1 MNGVCTQSKESLP
14 VIEEVSQLN
23 EPKVDEIEELKE
35 MLKLSQAETGR
46 VLEQLNN
53 LILLIKLSWN
63 GDVEATTHISK
74 IIGRENTLNGRW
86 PDQKSLQVLKNWETI
101 TQLLLH
107 KNEKEDGKKIK
118 TKQLEHLQQRY
129 DFFQNTMLDHQQ
141 LIRQFGCCKPLKS
154 VSRKSSCN
162 QQQSKDL
169 KQNRMNEVDSKPLT
183 TDINNLV
190 LENLSIQPAPS
201 IKEVP
206 VTNCKNL
213 TNIYRIKLRRPVSA
227 VVPRKQFIKN
237 TNRPKSA
244 VFLGHKQK
252 EKHENNNPYINKKF
266 QNSNSIMVPRTSP
279 VERQV
284 EQKQSF
290 SVKEPNQR
298 TSIAINP
305 YTIVFHAESFISARK
320 PFLNGHLMGKQTHE
334 ILEQLENSQVS

>member
-162 QQQSKDL
+162 QQQSK
-169 KQNRMNEVDSKPLT
+169 
-183 TDINNLV
+183 
-190 LENLSIQPAPS
+190 
-201 IKEVP
+201 
-206 VTNCKNL
+206 KNL